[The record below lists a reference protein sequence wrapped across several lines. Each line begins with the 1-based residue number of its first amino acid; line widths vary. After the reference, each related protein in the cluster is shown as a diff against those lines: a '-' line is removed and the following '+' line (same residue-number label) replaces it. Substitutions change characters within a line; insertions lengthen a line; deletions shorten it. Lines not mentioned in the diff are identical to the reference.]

1 MNFLWS
7 RLLTICV
14 LLSLHSVQSS
24 FRGRVGGKSR
34 TVFAAMAL
42 LCGAVAACAQSE
54 HSRTAPLK
62 QVADIPLPGAAVRFD
77 SQSFDP
83 SQGRLSISHMNA
95 NQLVVFDVNNREV
108 VAKLDVFTSVHGVV
122 AVHGFGKVY
131 ASVTGEHHRAV
142 VDPSTLKTIAKV
154 G

>member
-24 FRGRVGGKSR
+24 FRVRVGGKSR

-77 SQSFDP
+77 YQSFDP
-83 SQGRLSISHMNA
+83 SQWRLYISPMNA
-95 NQLVVFDVNNREV
+95 NQLVLFDVHNIEA
-108 VAKLDVFTSVHGVV
+108 VADLAGFT
-122 AVHGFGKVY
+122 
-131 ASVTGEHHRAV
+131 R
-142 VDPSTLKTIAKV
+142 P
-154 G
+154 

>member
-24 FRGRVGGKSR
+24 FRVRVREKSR

-42 LCGAVAACAQSE
+42 LCGAAAACAQSE

-62 QVADIPLPGAAVRFD
+62 QFGDIPLPGAAVRFHY
-77 SQSFDP
+77 QSFDP
-83 SQGRLSISHMNA
+83 SQGWLYISHINA
-95 NQLVVFDVNNREV
+95 NHLF
-108 VAKLDVFTSVHGVV
+108 AL
-122 AVHGFGKVY
+122 
-131 ASVTGEHHRAV
+131 RAN
-142 VDPSTLKTIAKV
+142 KR
-154 G
+154 